1 MCVCF
6 GFLAYIRLMNVLF
19 VLFII
24 LTYGD
29 SLYTEHL
36 QYLGLMQ
43 FLFFLMQF
51 HMLVAFSARKET
63 LKE

>member
-1 MCVCF
+1 
-6 GFLAYIRLMNVLF
+6 MNVLF

-51 HMLVAFSARKET
+51 QMLVAFSARKET